1 MKRLIFSILG
11 VPFWKNRKN
20 RKNRTFSTKKTET
33 EFPKTETE
41 LETLIHRYPQF
52 FQVRFELPIS
62 I

>member
-20 RKNRTFSTKKTET
+20 RKNRTFSLKKTET

-41 LETLIHRYPQF
+41 LETLN
-52 FQVRFELPIS
+52 VGNCK
-62 I
+62 